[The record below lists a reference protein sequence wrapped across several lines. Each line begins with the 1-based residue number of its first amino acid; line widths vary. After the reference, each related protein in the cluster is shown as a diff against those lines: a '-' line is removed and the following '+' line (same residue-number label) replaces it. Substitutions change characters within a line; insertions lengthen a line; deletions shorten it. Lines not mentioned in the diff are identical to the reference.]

1 MAMPSERS
9 AKSLISTE
17 TVMKQPKKSK
27 MARARASVISLMFA
41 VLAAVFVLVRSDDE
55 TRH

>member
-1 MAMPSERS
+1 
-9 AKSLISTE
+9 LISTE

-55 TRH
+55 KGTKHSGAAK